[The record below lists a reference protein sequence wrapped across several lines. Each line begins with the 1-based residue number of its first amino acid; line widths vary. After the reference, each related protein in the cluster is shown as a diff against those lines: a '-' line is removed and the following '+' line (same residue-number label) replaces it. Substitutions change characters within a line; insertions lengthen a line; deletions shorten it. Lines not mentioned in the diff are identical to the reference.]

1 MRLGRGFTLV
11 EVLTTIAIFGILASI
26 TGYVYGVSLAR
37 SRDNQRLSDLNNIKN
52 SLEQYHLM
60 NKRYPYNTAYKAGF
74 SDYPFVAKYE
84 LEEYKSA
91 EGFSDLDCDN
101 TVTDPD
107 KVGLFL
113 APKFISNLPEDPRYQ
128 MSLSAVGNQKCVL
141 STSAGSPSTGYG
153 QYLYASFMEDEADR
167 PGQYYLM
174 ARLERDTHVSD
185 NLFNIPAK
193 FAFTSAVVN
202 TWGGFC
208 SKQSPDPVSN
218 ACSHNYFLKNSSN
231 D

>member
-1 MRLGRGFTLV
+1 MI

-37 SRDNQRLSDLNNIKN
+37 SRDNQRLSDLNNVKN
-52 SLEQYHLM
+52 SLEQYYLV
-60 NKRYPYNTAYKAGF
+60 NKRYPYNTAYKPGF
-74 SDYPFVAKYE
+74 TDYPYVAKYE

-91 EGFSDLDCDN
+91 EDFSDLDCDN

-107 KVGLFL
+107 KAGLFL

-128 MSLSAVGNQKCVL
+128 MELSAVGNNKCIL
-141 STSAGSPSTGYG
+141 STTAGNPSVGYG
-153 QYLYASFMEDEADR
+153 QYLYASFMENESDR

-174 ARLERDTHVSD
+174 AKLERDTHVSD
-185 NLFNIPAK
+185 NLFTIPAK
-193 FAFTSAVVN
+193 FAYASTVVN

-208 SKQSPDPVSN
+208 SMQSQQPTGS
-218 ACSHNYFLKNSSN
+218 ACSHNYYLKNSN
-231 D
+231 NN